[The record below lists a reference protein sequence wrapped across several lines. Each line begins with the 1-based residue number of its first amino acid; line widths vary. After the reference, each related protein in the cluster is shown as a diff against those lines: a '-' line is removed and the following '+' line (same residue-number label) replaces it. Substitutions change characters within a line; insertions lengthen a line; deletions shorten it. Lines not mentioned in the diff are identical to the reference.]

1 MRRVATIFL
10 MLSALLSACASY
22 PDYRQQRLESLPQH
36 YKQFDL
42 LMGWEVGAADGTTVV
57 QGVVKNVR
65 YFMMRDLEIWVA
77 QLDSKGKVAARGM
90 TFIIPTDLRLDQSA
104 DFAIKI
110 PAAVAAGDRLR
121 FTYKY
126 WGSDG
131 GSGVRGDGGTNW
143 MQSFETVVPA
153 R

>member
-1 MRRVATIFL
+1 MKRLAITML
-10 MLSALLSACASY
+10 LLSALFGACASY

-36 YKQFDL
+36 YKQFDVV
-42 LMGWEVGAADGTTVV
+42 MGWEVTAADGATVV
-57 QGVVKNVR
+57 QGVVRNVR

-90 TFIIPTDLRLDQSA
+90 TFIMPSDLRLDQSA
-104 DFAIKI
+104 DFTIKI
-110 PAAVAAGDRLR
+110 PKTVAAGDRLR

-126 WGSDG
+126 RGSDG
-131 GSGVRGDGGTNW
+131 GNGVFGDGGTNW
-143 MQSFETVVPA
+143 MQSFQTVVPA

>member
-1 MRRVATIFL
+1 MRRVATVFL
-10 MLSALLSACASY
+10 MLSALLGACASY
-22 PDYRQQRLESLPQH
+22 PDYRQQRLASLPQH
-36 YKQFDL
+36 YKQFDVI
-42 LMGWEVGAADGTTVV
+42 MGWEVGAADGATVV

-90 TFIIPTDLRLDQSA
+90 TFIIPSDLRLDQSA
-104 DFAIKI
+104 DFTIKI

-126 WGSDG
+126 SGSDG
-131 GSGVRGDGGTNW
+131 GHGVFGNGGTNW

-153 R
+153 P